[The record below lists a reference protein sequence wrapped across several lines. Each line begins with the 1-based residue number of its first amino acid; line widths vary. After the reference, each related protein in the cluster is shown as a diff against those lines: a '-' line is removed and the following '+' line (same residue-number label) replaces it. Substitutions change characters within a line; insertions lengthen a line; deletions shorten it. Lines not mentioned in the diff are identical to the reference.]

1 MNDRQ
6 KSDRKIRNVRKSR
19 SEDIQKHKTG
29 PSEDK
34 GDKSSKKEH
43 TTEPAL
49 VRLNKYI
56 ANSGVCARRAADDLI
71 KAGSIT
77 VNGVVV
83 TDMGIRISPGDEVKY
98 KGKKISSDK
107 KVYILMN
114 KPKGFVTTT
123 KDPHAEKTVMDLI
136 KNIGPER
143 LFPVGRL
150 DKNTTGLLVITNDGD
165 LASKLS
171 HPRYNKKKIYHVWL
185 DRPVSKNDLVT
196 LAEGVKLSEKEIIA
210 ADAASFPDLEDKTQ
224 VGIEIHSG
232 QNRIVRRMFET
243 LGYDVRKLDRVYYA
257 GLTKKNL
264 PRGKWR
270 FLTDKEISILKKGNY
285 S

>member
-6 KSDRKIRNVRKSR
+6 KSDRRIQSARKSQGER
-19 SEDIQKHKTG
+19 KNKPEPGLKDKMEVQNKT
-29 PSEDK
+29 PDK
-34 GDKSSKKEH
+34 
-43 TTEPAL
+43 
-49 VRLNKYI
+49 VRLNKFI
-56 ANSGVCARRAADDLI
+56 ANSGICSRRDADDLI
-71 KAGSIT
+71 KSGVIT
-77 VNGVVV
+77 LNGTVV
-83 TDMGIRISPGDEVKY
+83 TDMGIKVAPGDEIKY
-98 KGKKISSDK
+98 KGKKITSDK

-150 DKNTTGLLVITNDGD
+150 DKSTTGLLVITNDGD

-196 LAEGVKLSEKEIIA
+196 LAEGVKLSEKEIVA

-232 QNRIVRRMFET
+232 QNRVVRRMFES

-270 FLTDKEISILKKGNY
+270 FLTDMEISILKKGNY